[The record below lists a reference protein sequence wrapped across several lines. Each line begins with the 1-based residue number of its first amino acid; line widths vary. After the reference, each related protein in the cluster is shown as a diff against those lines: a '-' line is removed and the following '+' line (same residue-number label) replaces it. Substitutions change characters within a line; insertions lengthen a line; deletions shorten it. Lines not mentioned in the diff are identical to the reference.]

1 MEDLNKINIEIKKT
15 ADDLFNFAVDR
26 DELKTLMAN
35 LPEEDI
41 TRRSAI
47 EYELQILKIISVGWA
62 IVYYLEDSPYKD
74 DIAAFFWEMVY
85 EFSHDISV
93 TTGLMTGQDIDY
105 FQKLR
110 ERLDMYVNALAKKIG
125 AHEPAAVIGPEF
137 AGICGNIDDIYTI
150 MAGSRMFIITIGS
163 IKEYLELIK
172 LI

>member
-1 MEDLNKINIEIKKT
+1 MKDLKKINIEVRKT
-15 ADDLFNFAVDR
+15 GDDLFNFAVDR
-26 DELKTLMAN
+26 DDIKTLMAN

-41 TRRSAI
+41 ARRTSI

-62 IVYYLEDSPYKD
+62 IVYYLENSPYKD
-74 DIAAFFWEMVY
+74 DIAAFFWEIVHK
-85 EFSHDISV
+85 FSHDISA

-105 FQKLR
+105 FKKLK
-110 ERLDMYVNALAKKIG
+110 ECLNIYVNALAKQTD
-125 AHEPAAVIGPEF
+125 AREPAAVIGPEF
-137 AGICGNIDDIYTI
+137 ARICGNIDDIYTI

>member
-1 MEDLNKINIEIKKT
+1 MKDLKKTNIEIKKT
-15 ADDLFNFAVDR
+15 GDDLFNFAVDR
-26 DELKTLMAN
+26 DDLKTLMAN

-41 TRRSAI
+41 ARRSAI

-62 IVYYLEDSPYKD
+62 IVYYLENSPYKD
-74 DIAAFFWEMVY
+74 DIAASFWEMVY

-93 TTGLMTGQDIDY
+93 TTGLMTSQDIDY
-105 FQKLR
+105 FKKLR
-110 ERLDMYVNALAKKIG
+110 ERLDMYVNALAKKTG
-125 AHEPAAVIGPEF
+125 VHEPAAVIGPEF
-137 AGICGNIDDIYTI
+137 AKKCGNIDDIYTI